1 MVSLFILW
9 MQISLGFAIQLPPY
23 SIAITFNQ
31 SINQSINYSYLD
43 NASVASH
50 QIYPNSRRPT
60 KQYSLS
66 EDSIHICPSDMY
78 LLYLDHS
85 DSICTYAPLYTHA
98 NQRAN
103 PPVSAPFA
111 YVLCSVIALLFA
123 RYIGGI
129 SDALSTRSRN
139 NNHITKVHL
148 CLFTIV
154 LQLCLQVSNGAIV
167 DWTVSNIVLPTPKSA
182 QMAYFDPRTE
192 LLWLIGGWDAVNSG
206 GSFDVYTLNMT
217 SDVWTAHTPL
227 PNRLKTEPYQ
237 WTIVQNT
244 FYAFVSNQ
252 TLSYDIDTEAFTI
265 ENIAPPLPAS
275 SGMGACITS
284 YNTQY
289 LIFVGSDT
297 KQLQIYDFNTLQWL
311 SNLPSTTKV
320 RRGGTCVTANDHLF
334 VIGGYDTIGS
344 TYLST
349 IEKINLLTLSQWDTL
364 SATLSQAKA
373 FTGDIVIGDIIYV
386 IGGYTGTAVSNRV
399 QMISTLDDSI
409 TTTTT
414 IDYSL
419 RSVTLATTPRN
430 EIIVLGGRDNQPSDS
445 VIDAIQI
452 SVGIATFA
460 PTFAPSNPTNAP
472 SNAPTM
478 PSIPPTMAPTAK
490 LQWCVDTEVI
500 DAWYDGD
507 SIDIANDVW
516 TDKSGYNH
524 HGSIG
529 VSTGIGVFNGTNETH
544 ELFTYMNK
552 TAIYGATTTQ
562 ITFNVSLHPIN
573 HTVFNYCKYRDVGVK
588 RRILQTSTQNGVFGF
603 WNGRSGQAVEGN
615 WITDGSTDWFGS
627 EWVISAQQTD
637 LYRGNRIDKTS
648 NPNNPF
654 TVTQQ
659 LMIGLGAYGGE
670 TSDWACTE
678 IIVIDQKIPLD
689 DIICIENYLLEKY
702 STNAPTTSPTSAPSD
717 PSNAPTASP
726 SAAPSVSS
734 TAPTANPSA
743 TPSDPPSAAPTPMT
757 PSPTH
762 IGLQFIKYQFGF
774 STCTAAFSPDSG
786 SPDVQ
791 EVTLYWDVVMFQC
804 SLTPSSNDQYYECDS
819 TNPTVD
825 RCDATVSPYPSGYG
839 RHIMQISNTDTN
851 DVCVRELKIVITDT
865 ETNNVTTNVTIAVA
879 NEWIGNEAEA
889 VGQKAVYTNVDPNSE
904 ATQSIAGTDTSV
916 TPVCS
921 SIDPTISP
929 TVPTEYPTVMPSLA
943 PTQAPTRT
951 TITPT
956 QYP

>member
-573 HTVFNYCKYRDVGVK
+573 HTVFNYCKYRDVGQK
-588 RRILQTSTQNGVFGF
+588 ARILQTDTQNGVFGF
-603 WNGRSGQAVEGN
+603 WSGRSGQAVEEK
-615 WITDGSTDWFGS
+615 WITDGSTDYFGS
-627 EWVISAQQTD
+627 TWVISSQQQD
-637 LYRGNRIDKTS
+637 LYRGNFIDTTH
-648 NPNNPF
+648 NPTTGW
-654 TVTQQ
+654 TVPQQ
-659 LMIGLGAYGGE
+659 LMIGLGAYPGE
-670 TSDWACTE
+670 VSDWACTE
-678 IIVIDQKIPLD
+678 IIVLKQKISPD
-689 DIICIENYLLEKY
+689 DILCIENYLLEKY
-702 STNAPTTSPTSAPSD
+702 NTNAPTATPTNA
-717 PSNAPTASP
+717 PSNA
-726 SAAPSVSS
+726 
-734 TAPTANPSA
+734 
-743 TPSDPPSAAPTPMT
+743 PSAAPTPMT
-757 PSPTH
+757 ASPSQTPSASPTPITPSPTH
-762 IGLQFIKYQFGF
+762 MSTQFIKYQFGF
-774 STCTAAFSPDSG
+774 STCTSGFSTDSF
-786 SPDVQ
+786 SDDAQV
-791 EVTLYWDVVMFQC
+791 VTLYWDTVMFEC
-804 SLTPSSNDQYYECDS
+804 TLTPGSNNQYYECDS

-825 RCDATVSPYPSGYG
+825 RCDPMGHG
-839 RHIMQISNTDTN
+839 RYSVQISNTGTD
-851 DVCVRELKIVITDT
+851 DVCVREIKIIVTDT
-865 ETNNVTTNVTIAVA
+865 DTNNVTANVTIAVG
-879 NEWIGNEAEA
+879 NEWIGNSAEPTA
-889 VGQKAVYTNVDPNSE
+889 VGQRAVYANIDPNSE
-904 ATQSIAGTDTSV
+904 TTQPINGNLSSAI
-916 TPVCS
+916 PVCS

-929 TVPTEYPTVMPSLA
+929 TEHPTEMTPS
-943 PTQAPTRT
+943 PTRHMASQSFKYEFGFVT
-951 TITPT
+951 APSQANSKSPDTHVVTL
-956 QYP
+956 YW